1 MKTLGERLRKAR
13 EEKRL
18 SQLEAAKKLGVS
30 NGTLSGYERNY
41 RDPDTKTL
49 KQISEL
55 YEVSLDWLLT
65 GEVSMG
71 SKGEN
76 VFFKEYEKLSD
87 EDKKKALEHI
97 KFLRHLAEQENKH
110 R

>member
-1 MKTLGERLRKAR
+1 MKTLGERLKKAR
-13 EEKRL
+13 EEMRL
-18 SQLEAAKKLGVS
+18 SQLDAAKKIGIS

-41 RDPDTKTL
+41 RDPDTNTL
-49 KQISEL
+49 KLISEL

-65 GEVSMG
+65 GVISTG
-71 SKGEN
+71 SRGEN
-76 VFFKEYEKLSD
+76 IFFKEYEKLS
-87 EDKKKALEHI
+87 EDDKQKALEHI